1 MLRNSIPV
9 IWQERMISLI
19 VSCHRVHPLPQDPM
33 DHVRF
38 RAKCWV
44 LFWLCVA
51 CCTTVPYYTRVTWRE
66 RVKLSRNL
74 VTGCTVY
81 DRVLYAVH
89 GHGCCAV
96 CLCGTV

>member
-1 MLRNSIPV
+1 MG
-9 IWQERMISLI
+9 
-19 VSCHRVHPLPQDPM
+19 
-33 DHVRF
+33 HVRF

-89 GHGCCAV
+89 GHGCC
-96 CLCGTV
+96 LCVSAALYSMPGSSSL